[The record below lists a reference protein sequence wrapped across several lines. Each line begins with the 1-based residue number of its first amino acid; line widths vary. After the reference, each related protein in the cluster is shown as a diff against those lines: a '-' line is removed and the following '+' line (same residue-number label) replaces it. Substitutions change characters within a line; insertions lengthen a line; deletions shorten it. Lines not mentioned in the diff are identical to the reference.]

1 MSAFRFIVEKIGAGA
16 MGLIAGLVCTGI
28 VAVAADAL
36 PFGSTIGMYSR
47 FGTTDQKDAM
57 YTGPS
62 GQMLDTQTH
71 DVFTGDK
78 IDPDDSTES
87 HVWLG
92 QDDLVVGLANK
103 ASGGTVRW
111 RMTARWRRCIRTCWM
126 NCMGSGWGYRPG
138 RSIRP

>member
-1 MSAFRFIVEKIGAGA
+1 

-36 PFGSTIGMYSR
+36 PFGPSIGMYAR
-47 FGTTDQKDAM
+47 FGLTDQKDAI

-78 IDPDDSTES
+78 IDADDPTQSR
-87 HVWLG
+87 VWLG
-92 QDDLVVGLANK
+92 
-103 ASGGTVRW
+103 
-111 RMTARWRRCIRTCWM
+111 RMIWSWAW
-126 NCMGSGWGYRPG
+126 
-138 RSIRP
+138 